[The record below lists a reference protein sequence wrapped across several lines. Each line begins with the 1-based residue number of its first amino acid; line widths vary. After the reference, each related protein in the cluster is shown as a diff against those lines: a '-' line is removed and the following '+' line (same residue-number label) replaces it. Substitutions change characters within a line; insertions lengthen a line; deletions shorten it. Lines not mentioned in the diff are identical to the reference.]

1 MNETEVTDASKPT
14 AVPEAVTFE
23 SLLHAAM
30 NLKEIGLEPAH
41 RMALLGICTST
52 RVADGSELVGD
63 GVLKVSRSD
72 IARCMDK
79 PAKAVDEAFDALM
92 AAGLLLEA
100 KPLDDDA
107 VECTL
112 NIFRIFSQ
120 PPLVKREKV

>member
-1 MNETEVTDASKPT
+1 MNETEMTDASKPT

-30 NLKEIGLEPAH
+30 NLKEIGLKPAH
-41 RMALLGICTST
+41 RMALLGICTS
-52 RVADGSELVGD
+52 VADGSELVGD
-63 GVLKVSRSD
+63 GVLKISRAD

-79 PAKAVDEAFDALM
+79 PAKAVDEALDALV
-92 AAGLLLEA
+92 AARLLLGA

-120 PPLVKREKV
+120 TPLVRAEKV